1 MNVIVK
7 KFGGT
12 SVGNVERIKRVAGI
26 IANSNQ
32 KVIIVV
38 SAMSGMT
45 NELVQ
50 YTNEIHSISN
60 SDEISEYD
68 AVISAGEQI
77 TVGLLSL
84 ALMSLGLKS
93 KSYLGWQVPI
103 KTNSDYAKAK
113 ILEISTDKLF
123 ADLEN
128 NVIPVIAGFQGLY
141 NDRVTTLGRGG
152 SDTTAVAVAVAIKA
166 SRCDIYTDVDGIFT
180 SDPRIV
186 TKAKKISTINYS
198 SVLQMASSG
207 AKVIHPRAVEIAMQ
221 NNVPIKV
228 LNTFSDDSGTQIIDD
243 KNMEETSIT
252 GIAIKKDLV
261 MLTLSGVSNSDIDL
275 FLIDLLEIGVMIES
289 MNQSNMSLENF
300 KSDKIICDYN
310 LIFSAEYFDRVMKL
324 IEKLFLNQDKIIIRD
339 KLSKISIIG
348 IGVKNDNVIV
358 KTILETLYNISISP
372 VAIQLLETQLSFIV
386 EQIFTDQVVR
396 TLHTK
401 LGLDIE

>member
-113 ILEISTDKLF
+113 ILEISTDKLL

-128 NVIPVIAGFQGLY
+128 NVIPVIAGFQGVY

-186 TKAKKISTINYS
+186 TKAKKISTIDYS

-221 NNVPIKV
+221 NNMPIKV

-243 KNMEETSIT
+243 KNMEKISIT

-261 MLTLSGVSNSDIDL
+261 MLTLIGVSNSDIDL
-275 FLIDLLEIGVMIES
+275 FLINLLEIGVMIES

-324 IEKLFLNQDKIIIRD
+324 IEKLFSNQDKVITRD
-339 KLSKISIIG
+339 KLSKISIVG
-348 IGVKNDNVIV
+348 IGVKNDNSIV
-358 KTILETLYNISISP
+358 KTILETLHNIGISP
-372 VAIQLLETQLSFIV
+372 IAIQLLETQLSFVV

-401 LGLDIE
+401 LGLDIA